1 MQRVVTKFVTIF
13 MCFII
18 LLLTF
23 SGCGKNQDSSSSAI
37 SSSATQQTVSESAS
51 SGSDD
56 VEVDF
61 SDLQ

>member
-1 MQRVVTKFVTIF
+1 MKRVVTKFLTIF

-23 SGCGKNQDSSSSAI
+23 SGCGKNRDNGSSAI
-37 SSSATQQTVSESAS
+37 SSSATQQTVSESSS

>member
-13 MCFII
+13 VCFII

-23 SGCGKNQDSSSSAI
+23 SECGKNRDNGSSAI
-37 SSSATQQTVSESAS
+37 SSSATQQTVSESTS

>member
-1 MQRVVTKFVTIF
+1 MQRVVTKFLTIF

-23 SGCGKNQDSSSSAI
+23 SGCGKNRDNGSSAI
-37 SSSATQQTVSESAS
+37 SSSATQQTVSESS
-51 SGSDD
+51 SNGSDD

>member
-1 MQRVVTKFVTIF
+1 MQRVVTKFLTIF

-23 SGCGKNQDSSSSAI
+23 SGCGKNRDNASSAI
-37 SSSATQQTVSESAS
+37 SSSATQQTVSESSS

>member
-1 MQRVVTKFVTIF
+1 MQRVVTKFLTIF

-23 SGCGKNQDSSSSAI
+23 SGCGKNRDNGSSAI
-37 SSSATQQTVSESAS
+37 SSSATQQTVSESSS

-56 VEVDF
+56 IEVDF

>member
-1 MQRVVTKFVTIF
+1 MQRVVTKFLTIF

-23 SGCGKNQDSSSSAI
+23 SGCAKNRDNGSSAI
-37 SSSATQQTVSESAS
+37 SSSATQQTVSESSS

>member
-23 SGCGKNQDSSSSAI
+23 SGCGKNRDNSSSAI
-37 SSSATQQTVSESAS
+37 SSSATQQTVSESSS

>member
-1 MQRVVTKFVTIF
+1 MQRVVTIFLTIF

-18 LLLTF
+18 LPLTF
-23 SGCGKNQDSSSSAI
+23 SGCGKNRDNGSSAI
-37 SSSATQQTVSESAS
+37 SSSATQQTVSESSS